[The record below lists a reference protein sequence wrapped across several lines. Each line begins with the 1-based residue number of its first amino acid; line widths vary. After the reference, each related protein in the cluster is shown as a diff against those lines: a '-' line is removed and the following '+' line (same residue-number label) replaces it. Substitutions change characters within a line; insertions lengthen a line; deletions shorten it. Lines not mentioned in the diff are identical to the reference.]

1 MGRSGA
7 VRAERTR
14 DRAPVGHPRSVTS
27 TTPEALPG
35 WYPDAVPGRLR
46 WFDGA
51 AWTDHVTPAPA
62 PTPEPFRPPVQ
73 TVRPYSGHT
82 SRSPF
87 ATTPSDPIHWM
98 VPTGRSGW
106 AIAAGY
112 VALFAW
118 FVWPLGP
125 VALLCGLMG
134 VRAIRRGGTYG
145 HGRAWFGVVV
155 GALATVA
162 LVWWVAT
169 WVIGS

>member
-1 MGRSGA
+1 M
-7 VRAERTR
+7 
-14 DRAPVGHPRSVTS
+14 TS
-27 TTPEALPG
+27 TTPEAVPG

-51 AWTDHVTPAPA
+51 AWTDHVTLAPA
-62 PTPEPFRPPVQ
+62 AASQAAQPQAPVQAPVQ

-82 SRSPF
+82 APSLF
-87 ATTPSDPIHWM
+87 ATTPGDPIHWM
-98 VPTGRSGW
+98 LPTGRSGW

-118 FVWPLGP
+118 LVWPLGP
-125 VALLCGLMG
+125 VALFCGLMG

-145 HGRAWFGVVV
+145 HGRAWFGIVV

-169 WVIGS
+169 WVINS